1 MEPSQGRDGLQE
13 AHVPIRDALAAY
25 DRPTE
30 VKYRVFLQ
38 GSYKNDTNL
47 GGDSDVDVVVRPAS
61 RLRSRGADLSGKA
74 LQNNG
79 SHRVALERWESFRDH
94 ALKAMRARFGNAVKS
109 GRKTLKLPKGELPAD
124 ADLVVTLSYREGI
137 AFYLPGQKRWV
148 VSFPEQHHS
157 RGSKKEKA
165 TSKRFKRTVRMF
177 KAARNRL
184 VERKALTKGRRPFV
198 FHRMPAQ
205 QRPQR
210 PVRREA
216 GADLYGHPRLAGERE
231 AEGFPMPERDGG
243 AVRTGAGTVVPEE
256 GAGFRQGVAGAV
268 GHVGLIWKPTVNW
281 SFPLTGAAE

>member
-184 VERKALTKGRRPFV
+184 VERKALTKDDAPSYFIECLLYNVPNGLFAEKLAPTYTGILGWLGSAKLKDFQCQNGKVELFGPGQEQWSQKKERAFV
-198 FHRMPAQ
+198 KAL
-205 QRPQR
+205 
-210 PVRREA
+210 RELWDTW
-216 GADLYGHPRLAGERE
+216 G
-231 AEGFPMPERDGG
+231 
-243 AVRTGAGTVVPEE
+243 
-256 GAGFRQGVAGAV
+256 
-268 GHVGLIWKPTVNW
+268 
-281 SFPLTGAAE
+281 